1 MFPLLAQRAASKER
15 GERPGALLA
24 RRTRTF
30 RKCSFDARSKG
41 QPGHSPKEGHRK
53 IEDWKALARVNGT
66 SRRASGWEGEKVARS
81 WKLSPRRFKCE
92 WGRKDSNGKPLVQRT
107 CSLGRIVRG
116 KVATRVT
123 DGGDRALRD
132 EDRACLQFW
141 CGGCGACGHG
151 PPHQSICAALLS

>member
-1 MFPLLAQRAASKER
+1 MFPCSRNARPQKER

-41 QPGHSPKEGHRK
+41 QPGHSPKAGYRK

-81 WKLSPRRFKCE
+81 WKSSPCRFKCE
-92 WGRKDSNGKPLVQRT
+92 WGRKDYNGKPLVQRT
-107 CSLGRIVRG
+107 CSLG
-116 KVATRVT
+116 
-123 DGGDRALRD
+123 
-132 EDRACLQFW
+132 
-141 CGGCGACGHG
+141 
-151 PPHQSICAALLS
+151 